1 MHFFFAF
8 FSWLR
13 YEYNP
18 QTASR
23 KGIEDE
29 EVEKI
34 DNCDN
39 NDNDKKKKKKNACC
53 LCDRVSSIP
62 AHNVVDCREIKIKGK
77 M

>member
-39 NDNDKKKKKKNACC
+39 NDNDKKKKKKMLAACAIGSHRS
-53 LCDRVSSIP
+53 LHIMWLIV
-62 AHNVVDCREIKIKGK
+62 GK
-77 M
+77 